1 MTPEQLKQINITDR
15 LVNLVISMRD
25 CPPSKKTR
33 RKIYILRSRRRV
45 NSLGDLIRQAL
56 SAPVVELVG
65 PRMKGLSLAD
75 LIKRAQADLEYED
88 IQAWITANF
97 ECGRFDD
104 SNYQDRCNEI
114 MQEIEERRGP
124 LWVLDNCIN

>member
-1 MTPEQLKQINITDR
+1 MVK
-15 LVNLVISMRD
+15 
-25 CPPSKKTR
+25 
-33 RKIYILRSRRRV
+33 
-45 NSLGDLIRQAL
+45 SLGDLIKEAL
-56 SAPVVELVG
+56 AEPVPVPVIQG
-65 PRMKGLSLAD
+65 PRIDGLNMAD
-75 LIKRAQADLEYED
+75 LICRAQTDLENED